1 MKKYIPLMLIA
12 FSASLWGCIA
22 VFVRGLAE
30 IGFSPMEIV
39 AIRVA
44 IAAIVLA
51 FIGGLKYRNEMAI
64 RLRDSWLFVGTGI
77 FSIVFFN
84 WCYFTAL
91 NRMDVSLA
99 VILLYTSPIFV
110 SILSFLVFKDKFTK
124 TKILAVA
131 GTFLGCVLVAGFRGD
146 SAAVAPISILIGLGA
161 GLGYALYSIFG
172 KAALSKYKPFTVTFY
187 TFLTAALFL
196 VPFTRLWEK
205 ADVILSRESLL
216 YGVGL
221 GIIPTVLV
229 YFMYTKGHEK
239 TDSSTAAIIA
249 TVEPIVATML
259 GVFLYGEGIG
269 ILQMFGSAL
278 ILISVSASNLDF
290 NQIRSN
296 KKRLQSM

>member
-1 MKKYIPLMLIA
+1 MKKHLPLLLIA
-12 FSASLWGCIA
+12 ASASLWGCIA
-22 VFVRGLAE
+22 VFVRGLAQ

-44 IAAIVLA
+44 IAAILLA
-51 FIGGLKYRNEMAI
+51 LIGGLKYRDELSI
-64 RLRDSWLFVGTGI
+64 RLRDGWLFIGTGI

-110 SILSFLVFKDKFTK
+110 SIISFLVFKERFTK
-124 TKILAVA
+124 TKLLAVA
-131 GTFLGCVLVAGFRGD
+131 GTFFGCVLVAGFRGD
-146 SAAVAPISILIGLGA
+146 SGAAPTGILIGLGA

-172 KAALSKYKPFTVTFY
+172 KAALRKYKPFTITFY

-196 VPFTRLWEK
+196 VPLTGLWEK
-205 ADVILSRESLL
+205 ADVLLSGNSLL
-216 YGVGL
+216 YGAGL
-221 GIIPTVLV
+221 GIIPTVLA
-229 YFMYTKGHEK
+229 YFMYTKGLEK

-269 ILQMFGSAL
+269 VLQIIGSAL
-278 ILISVSASNLDF
+278 ILISVSASNL
-290 NQIRSN
+290 NLGEIRPN
-296 KKRLQSM
+296 KKSLQSM